1 MNQPISPTK
10 PRRCSMPVTRTTRM
24 PSIAVS
30 GDRGM
35 GKSMIVGQFKRDD
48 TLFFDARSER
58 AQEKFLVVEL
68 SGGPGE
74 RRLYAQILKALG
86 GPLNPRATI
95 VSLEQTVSCRLPGP
109 SAGDRRNS
117 QHDRRLLARTARCP
131 EHAPFPE

>member
-1 MNQPISPTK
+1 AIN
-10 PRRCSMPVTRTTRM
+10 R
-24 PSIAVS
+24 VS

-74 RRLYAQILKALG
+74 RRLYAQILTALG

-95 VSLEQTVSCRLPGP
+95 VSLEQTTI
-109 SAGDRRNS
+109 
-117 QHDRRLLARTARCP
+117 RLLQAVGSNCWRSTK
-131 EHAPFPE
+131 FTT